1 MYGKALDSL
10 LRTAL
15 FKSTNGMNF
24 KEMTRAEIE
33 QELAQRA
40 SLKYLSY
47 LALQEIMLDFY
58 EDITFLKAYDNDLK
72 LKHKNMINA
81 LQRNS
86 TKAYRYF
93 QEHEEGESTIKQF
106 HDFVNLFDGLHK
118 AIDARG
124 NTFFDCLNAVEE
136 VLVRDGLK
144 EKVG

>member
-1 MYGKALDSL
+1 
-10 LRTAL
+10 
-15 FKSTNGMNF
+15 
-24 KEMTRAEIE
+24 MTRQEIE

-58 EDITFLKAYDNDLK
+58 EDITFLKAYDNDLR

-93 QEHEEGESTIKQF
+93 QDHKEGEATIKQF
-106 HDFVNLFDGLHK
+106 HDFVNLFDGLHQ
-118 AIDARG
+118 AIDSG
-124 NTFFDCLNAVEE
+124 GSVFFDCLNAVEE
-136 VLVRDGLK
+136 VLVSNGLK
-144 EKVG
+144 DIKK

>member
-1 MYGKALDSL
+1 MK
-10 LRTAL
+10 
-15 FKSTNGMNF
+15 F
-24 KEMTRAEIE
+24 KEMTRQEIE

-58 EDITFLKAYDNDLK
+58 EDITFLKAYDNDLR

-86 TKAYRYF
+86 SSAYRFF
-93 QEHEEGESTIKQF
+93 QSHQHGEATIKQF

-118 AIDARG
+118 AIDAGG
-124 NTFFDCLNAVEE
+124 NTFFDCLNAVEQ

-144 EKVG
+144 EKVQ